1 MFFKLLNSQHLFFLS
16 RCVIN
21 FYRKPQLK
29 IINFKT
35 DKIVINILRYVFGQR
50 IKWYYC
56 ESDQKRNYAHFKSLQ
71 IINVSLSYLWPHKD
85 LRNLS
90 YQWLLFFFLQI
101 FTFISLVYN
110 KYIAY
115 RFHND
120 KPNNINN
127 YNDCDIARNPL
138 VQQIVA
144 SRQQYKYTDNITLK
158 VNKYTDNITLKV
170 NKYTDD
176 ITI

>member
-1 MFFKLLNSQHLFFLS
+1 MTTQRSPQPFYKFSLLFPWY
-16 RCVIN
+16 I
-21 FYRKPQLK
+21 
-29 IINFKT
+29 T
-35 DKIVINILRYVFGQR
+35 NILLIGFM
-50 IKWYYC
+50 IWY
-56 ESDQKRNYAHFKSLQ
+56 
-71 IINVSLSYLWPHKD
+71 
-85 LRNLS
+85 
-90 YQWLLFFFLQI
+90 
-101 FTFISLVYN
+101 
-110 KYIAY
+110 
-115 RFHND
+115 D

-127 YNDCDIARNPL
+127 YNDYDIARNPL